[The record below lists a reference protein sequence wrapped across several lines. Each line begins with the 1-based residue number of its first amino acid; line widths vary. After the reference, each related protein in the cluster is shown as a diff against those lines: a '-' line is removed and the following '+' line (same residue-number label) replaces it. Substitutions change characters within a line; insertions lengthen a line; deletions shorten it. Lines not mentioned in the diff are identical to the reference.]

1 MNFFLQSAVYNVNSC
16 DKFLDNL
23 FAIMRCT
30 YMRLV
35 TSVCL
40 YIYMLL
46 VYERVL
52 EKCFWGTGKS
62 WKSPENFFHQK
73 SGNPAQ
79 IALTVSQIALTVPQI
94 ATIVPQIARTVSN
107 TRNSPNLRDGYGNLR
122 ELS

>member
-1 MNFFLQSAVYNVNSC
+1 M
-16 DKFLDNL
+16 FLDNL

-52 EKCFWGTGKS
+52 EKCFWGTG
-62 WKSPENFFHQK
+62 NFFDQK
-73 SGNPAQ
+73 SGNP
-79 IALTVSQIALTVPQI
+79 
-94 ATIVPQIARTVSN
+94 
-107 TRNSPNLRDGYGNLR
+107 DGAYHSLIGM
-122 ELS
+122 

>member
-1 MNFFLQSAVYNVNSC
+1 MGDGHNGVGADAKICACAVRTSLASNKYSVTLSTRLLSVLSYSFTSC

-30 YMRLV
+30 YMQLV

-52 EKCFWGTGKS
+52 EKCFLGY
-62 WKSPENFFHQK
+62 WKVLEIF
-73 SGNPAQ
+73 
-79 IALTVSQIALTVPQI
+79 
-94 ATIVPQIARTVSN
+94 
-107 TRNSPNLRDGYGNLR
+107 
-122 ELS
+122 

>member
-23 FAIMRCT
+23 FAIMRCI

-40 YIYMLL
+40 YIYMFL

-62 WKSPENFFHQK
+62 WKSPGNFFDQK
-73 SGNPAQ
+73 SGNPERGLAVQ
-79 IALTVSQIALTVPQI
+79 MRFVRHFCDSIKCI
-94 ATIVPQIARTVSN
+94 
-107 TRNSPNLRDGYGNLR
+107 
-122 ELS
+122 